1 MTESK
6 LVEKLNKE
14 QKKVEQKVEQAD
26 LDKITELRENYKKQT
41 VRIGQLNVE
50 RILMN
55 QAVER
60 LNEAILREE
69 TSYINL
75 QEEERKLVK
84 DLQEKYGI
92 GQLNLDSG
100 TFTSVKSK

>member
-6 LVEKLNKE
+6 LVEKMQE
-14 QKKVEQKVEQAD
+14 QQKKVDSAD
-26 LDKITELRENYKKQT
+26 LDKIKELRDSYKKQT

-60 LNEAILREE
+60 LNEAIVNEE
-69 TSYINL
+69 NAYVEM
-75 QEEERKLVK
+75 QQKERNLVK
-84 DLQEKYGI
+84 ELQEKYGI
-92 GQLNLDSG
+92 GQLNLDNG

>member
-6 LVEKLNKE
+6 LVEKMQE
-14 QKKVEQKVEQAD
+14 QQKKVDSAD
-26 LDKITELRENYKKQT
+26 LDKIKELRDSYKKQT

-60 LNEAILREE
+60 LNEAIVNEE
-69 TSYINL
+69 NAYVEM
-75 QEEERKLVK
+75 QQKERNLVK
-84 DLQEKYGI
+84 ELQEKYGI
-92 GQLNLDSG
+92 GQLNLDKG

>member
-6 LVEKLNKE
+6 LVNKLNEDK
-14 QKKVEQKVEQAD
+14 QQKVDQAD
-26 LDKITELRENYKKQT
+26 IDKITSLREDYKKQT

-60 LNEAILREE
+60 LNEAIVKEE
-69 TSYINL
+69 TAYIEL
-75 QEEERKLVK
+75 QGSERKLVTE
-84 DLQEKYGI
+84 LQEKYGI
-92 GQLNLDSG
+92 GQLNLDNG
-100 TFTSVKSK
+100 TFAPVKSK

>member
-6 LVEKLNKE
+6 LVDKLNEDK
-14 QKKVEQKVEQAD
+14 QKKVDQVD
-26 LDKITELRENYKKQT
+26 IDKITDLREEYKKQT

-60 LNEAILREE
+60 LNDAIVAEE
-69 TSYINL
+69 KAYI
-75 QEEERKLVK
+75 
-84 DLQEKYGI
+84 DLQKNERELVEDLQKKYGI
-92 GQLNLDSG
+92 GQLNLDNG
-100 TFTSVKSK
+100 TFAPVKSK

>member
-6 LVEKLNKE
+6 LVNKLTEN
-14 QKKVEQKVEQAD
+14 QKKVEQPD
-26 LDKITELRENYKKQT
+26 LEKITTLREDYKKQT

-60 LNEAILREE
+60 LNNAILEE
-69 TSYINL
+69 EEKYIKL
-75 QEEERKLVK
+75 QENERTLVK
-84 DLQEKYGI
+84 ELQEKYGI
-92 GQLNLDSG
+92 GQLNLDNG
-100 TFTSVKSK
+100 TFTPVKSK